1 MLWHIS
7 SENRW
12 KKRGIAVIPVKFGIA
27 FTVPFLNQ
35 VCSVDYFMS
44 TYIHS
49 G

>member
-1 MLWHIS
+1 MMWHIS

-12 KKRGIAVIPVKFGIA
+12 KKRGIAVVPVKFGIA
-27 FTVPFLNQ
+27 FGVPFMNK
-35 VCSVDYFMS
+35 VCSVDYLTL